1 MDQVLHKRVFSSAF
15 TWIVQNK
22 SLIRL
27 IKISYVLSKSSTH
40 VFSNQTE
47 NFTPSLPCR
56 AHSIYAPVDKLSRGG
71 GWKYL
76 DYWGREAV
84 SAYRS
89 TGIEAFRLNWIS
101 TPKSEISLELN
112 YFFLS
117 LQILFLMNNF
127 PHEYEQVQTV
137 LIKRKSNFF
146 F

>member
-47 NFTPSLPCR
+47 NFTPSLPCPLNLR
-56 AHSIYAPVDKLSRGG
+56 PSRYIIKGWRLKVPRLLGKGG
-71 GWKYL
+71 GVSLQKYRYWSISFKL
-76 DYWGREAV
+76 DQYSQIWNFF
-84 SAYRS
+84 
-89 TGIEAFRLNWIS
+89 GIELI
-101 TPKSEISLELN
+101 
-112 YFFLS
+112 FLS

-127 PHEYEQVQTV
+127 PHEHEQVQTV
-137 LIKRKSNFF
+137 LIKRKSHFF
-146 F
+146 